1 MMTII
6 ACVDRNWGIG
16 YDGKLLFDIPQDMEH
31 FKKVT
36 AGKTVIMGRR
46 TFDSLRVKP
55 LPDRRNIVLTKKR
68 DFSFEGVEAAHSIDE
83 LLKLTADAK
92 SGDVAVIGGS
102 QIYRQ
107 LLGYCDTAYITKVY
121 SRTHADSFIADFD
134 SLEDWKVHEMSQIM
148 EYSGLRYR
156 FLTYKRIPKSN
167 AGSL

>member
-55 LPDRRNIVLTKKR
+55 LPDRRNIVLTKNR

-121 SRTHADSFIADFD
+121 ARTHADSFIADFD
-134 SLEDWKVHEMSQIM
+134 SLEDWKIAEMSDIK
-148 EYSGLRYR
+148 EHDGLKYR
-156 FLTYKRIPKSN
+156 FVTYKRIPKSN

>member
-36 AGKTVIMGRR
+36 SGKTVIMGRK

-55 LPDRRNIVLTKKR
+55 LPDRRNIVLTKNR

-83 LLKLTADAK
+83 LLKLTC
-92 SGDVAVIGGS
+92 G
-102 QIYRQ
+102 Q
-107 LLGYCDTAYITKVY
+107 LYC
-121 SRTHADSFIADFD
+121 
-134 SLEDWKVHEMSQIM
+134 
-148 EYSGLRYR
+148 GL
-156 FLTYKRIPKSN
+156 
-167 AGSL
+167 